1 MSSGLEEK
9 RRWHWKQGS
18 LVPWDPLSLVWP
30 GAAGGAVV
38 PVPGVTFIWLWELLL
53 LN

>member
-9 RRWHWKQGS
+9 RRWHWKQGRR
-18 LVPWDPLSLVWP
+18 VPWDTLSLVW
-30 GAAGGAVV
+30 AAGGAVD
-38 PVPGVTFIWLWELLL
+38 PVLGATLIWLWELLL